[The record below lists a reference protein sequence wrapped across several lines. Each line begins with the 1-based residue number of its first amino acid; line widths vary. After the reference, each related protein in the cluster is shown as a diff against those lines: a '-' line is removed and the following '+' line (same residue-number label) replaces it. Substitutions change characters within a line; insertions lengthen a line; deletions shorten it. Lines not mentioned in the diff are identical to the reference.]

1 MEDAK
6 PMRKALSLLAVALA
20 AASAASLAHA
30 GVLPDG
36 PPLRAPAKLD
46 CPAETGDLNRTAQS
60 PDGQW
65 CDYAGRRG
73 ETVRLRLVPLNG
85 QTPSEALAPTRAQLH
100 ALAPVYR
107 QAIPASYADQPGDSA
122 DVNVPF
128 VRVRANGD
136 KADVRLFGIFH
147 IVSHDHDA
155 DIDTSH
161 GRKHTV
167 VRAGLRGAEV
177 VADEVGRTNA
187 SLVYVLAGNH
197 RYASGYRAVGYIAK
211 GPVTGPLVVAEFRSP
226 VSSNRGNDGGHNDID
241 RLIDRNL
248 DR

>member
-1 MEDAK
+1 
-6 PMRKALSLLAVALA
+6 MRKTLPLIAVAVA

-30 GVLPDG
+30 GVRTDG

-46 CPAETGDLNRTAQS
+46 CPVETGDLTRTSQS

-65 CDYAGRRG
+65 CDYAGRGG
-73 ETVRLRLVPLNG
+73 ETVRLRLAPLNG
-85 QTPSEALAPTRAQLH
+85 QTPSQALAPTRAQLH

-107 QAIPASYADQPGDSA
+107 NATPANYSDRPGDTA

-128 VRVRANGD
+128 VHVHSDGD

-147 IVSHDHDA
+147 IVGHDHHNA
-155 DIDTSH
+155 DIDAGQ
-161 GRKHTV
+161 GRKHAV
-167 VRAGLRGAEV
+167 VHAGLHGAEV
-177 VADEVGRTNA
+177 IADEVGTTNA

-211 GPVTGPLVVAEFRSP
+211 GPVSGPLVVAEFRSP
-226 VSSNRGNDGGHNDID
+226 VNNHRDNDGGHNDID

>member
-1 MEDAK
+1 
-6 PMRKALSLLAVALA
+6 MRKVLSLVAVAA
-20 AASAASLAHA
+20 AVASAASLAHA
-30 GVLPDG
+30 GVRPDG

-46 CPAETGDLNRTAQS
+46 CPAETGDLTRTAQS

-73 ETVRLRLVPLNG
+73 ETVRLRLTPLNG

-107 QAIPASYADQPGDSA
+107 NATPVNYGDGPGDTA

-128 VRVRANGD
+128 VHVHSDGD
-136 KADVRLFGIFH
+136 RSDVRLFGIFH
-147 IVSHDHDA
+147 IVGHDHAA
-155 DIDTSH
+155 DSDKDH
-161 GRKHTV
+161 VRKHAV
-167 VRAGLRGAEV
+167 VHAGPRGAEV
-177 VADEVGRTNA
+177 IADEVGRSNA
-187 SLVYVLAGNH
+187 SLVYVLAGAH

-226 VSSNRGNDGGHNDID
+226 VSSNRGNDGGHDDID